1 MLGPFGNMR
10 NKSHQVAALNV
21 NSARVCSNQI
31 YSDSSCAKTH
41 ECEQERNTEL
51 RAAQCTRCERQ
62 RSRWRT
68 LHAMATT
75 TGLVAVGGC
84 LDAVDGNNFAS
95 GAYRIAN
102 ARGGIERTANVGAC
116 ETRALGGIRAVAVP
130 VGTTAGRARAGRCA
144 AGALDAIRITAVP
157 ALQATGLADWAAL
170 HLQGHDFDLGMRLL
184 QAFVQA
190 SCRFLTLHL
199 PSLSSGET
207 HFIFRNKFC
216 SYTATST
223 FTGVAV
229 FSVGSAGEFRIT
241 LVTAA
246 ILQEMAQWAIGYII
260 NTTGFNF

>member
-1 MLGPFGNMR
+1 
-10 NKSHQVAALNV
+10 
-21 NSARVCSNQI
+21 
-31 YSDSSCAKTH
+31 
-41 ECEQERNTEL
+41 
-51 RAAQCTRCERQ
+51 
-62 RSRWRT
+62 
-68 LHAMATT
+68 
-75 TGLVAVGGC
+75 
-84 LDAVDGNNFAS
+84 
-95 GAYRIAN
+95 
-102 ARGGIERTANVGAC
+102 
-116 ETRALGGIRAVAVP
+116 
-130 VGTTAGRARAGRCA
+130 
-144 AGALDAIRITAVP
+144 
-157 ALQATGLADWAAL
+157 LQATGLADWAAL

-260 NTTGFNF
+260 NTTGFNFWILRGILELVELIIHVEVICHVRKEKIGVWFLKMLKFKGSGVSSGCNGERSRQNE